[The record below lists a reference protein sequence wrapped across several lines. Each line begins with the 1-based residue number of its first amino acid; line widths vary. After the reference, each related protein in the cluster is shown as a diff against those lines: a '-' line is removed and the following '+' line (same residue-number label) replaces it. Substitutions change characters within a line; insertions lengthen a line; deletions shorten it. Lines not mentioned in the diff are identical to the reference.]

1 FDYFFKY
8 YDQIFTRLMEH
19 LMLTASALVLAM
31 LFALP
36 VGFFLSRVKWLSIS
50 VLSFLGIIYAIP
62 SLAMF
67 AMLIPLVGLGV
78 ISAIIALVALSQMIM
93 VRNVKV
99 GFRTGEAAIIESRKG
114 LGLSPA
120 QLFWKIE
127 LPLAM
132 PVILGGVRIAAV
144 STIGIAT
151 IAAWINA
158 GGLGELLFEGLY
170 QNSTPKMLWG
180 TLFVSLL
187 AIVTNQLLL
196 RLEKRSSLRARG
208 ELP

>member
-1 FDYFFKY
+1 RRARPSFP
-8 YDQIFTRLMEH
+8 TRR
-19 LMLTASALVLAM
+19 S
-31 LFALP
+31 
-36 VGFFLSRVKWLSIS
+36 SD
-50 VLSFLGIIYAIP
+50 
-62 SLAMF
+62 
-67 AMLIPLVGLGV
+67 LIL
-78 ISAIIALVALSQMIM
+78 
-93 VRNVKV
+93 VRNVMV
-99 GFRTGEAAIIESRKG
+99 GFRTVDAAIIESGKG
-114 LGLSPA
+114 MGLSPA